1 MNTQQIKWMIFI
13 VPALVIGLWEFIRH
27 EWLLPYIS
35 MELGN
40 WMTPLIVLLFSVFI
54 NYKLF
59 QILERNQHEL
69 EQEKMKQAI
78 INERQEIS
86 RELHDSISQSLFLL
100 SVKIDQ
106 LEKNNEPQTYEQI
119 QLTIDRLQE
128 NVRHS
133 IKQLRTP
140 NITNWKSAIQSTIE
154 QLNSE
159 KPEVEFYLDWQASES
174 SFSSEEKVQFFWII
188 REAIMNIL
196 KHAKNVTRVTINASP
211 KEIKVI
217 DNGTE
222 PSSFD
227 KHGSHYGIEMMQD
240 RAQSVGW
247 KLTINRENEQT
258 ILRLARKEEAN

>member
-1 MNTQQIKWMIFI
+1 MIFI

-40 WMTPLIVLLFSVFI
+40 WMTPLIVLIFSIFI

-59 QILERNQHEL
+59 QVLERNQHEL
-69 EQEKMKQAI
+69 EQEKMKQAVT
-78 INERQEIS
+78 NERQEIS

-106 LEKNNEPQTYEQI
+106 LQKNNEPETYGEI

-140 NITNWKSAIQSTIE
+140 NITHWKSAIQRTIE
-154 QLNSE
+154 QLNRE
-159 KPEVEFYLDWQASES
+159 RPEVEYHLDWQASER
-174 SFSSEEKVQFFWII
+174 SFSAEEKVQFYWII
-188 REAIMNIL
+188 REAYINTL
-196 KHAKNVTRVTINASP
+196 KHAKNVTSVKIIVTP
-211 KEIKVI
+211 MEIKVI
-217 DNGTE
+217 DNGTAL
-222 PSSFD
+222 SSFD
-227 KHGSHYGIEMMQD
+227 QNGTHYGIEMMQD
-240 RAQSVGW
+240 RAQSVSW
-247 KLTINRENEQT
+247 KLTINRDSEYT
-258 ILRLARKEEAN
+258 KLCLVKKEAAK